1 MALDVLTF
9 LTPVLLLI
17 LYGALFGV
25 IVQATRVFASA
36 LFDTKRAGGHAGSS
50 LQLKVQNGEITDDSS
65 PLLRGMGGPG
75 FLQVDEHSAAVLEK
89 FGHFTRVVGGG
100 FKILERYERVRGA
113 VDLRRHLRKG
123 TSKVYTRDGLPVEY
137 DVEMEFRILPSP
149 EAPKPATPG
158 ANPRTSARTTAKAST
173 QNLLHPFSFSPAAVW
188 QAVYPLSVQ
197 QDGTTQ
203 DWGNFLL
210 RLCLAEI
217 DSFIASHPFDD
228 LTATLVE
235 PGMNTRTEMSIRRRI
250 QRQAESAAATALANN
265 GAELLA
271 LRLSSFRFDSAEA
284 EGIMDQ
290 RFDNWKTYWS
300 NEALKLRK
308 DGEKEAFKA
317 REKGRA
323 EAQRAMLVLMAESLR
338 DMALRHTDADQV
350 LWLRVIESLEH
361 MALDSTSYRFVP
373 QEIIS
378 LIQNLKNAGGNAPAR
393 TPPLSLPALPSGD
406 EH

>member
-1 MALDVLTF
+1 MALDVLTL

-17 LYGALFGV
+17 LYAALFGV
-25 IVQATRVFASA
+25 IVMATRTFASA
-36 LFDTKRAGGHAGSS
+36 LFDTKRAAGHAGSS
-50 LQLKVQNGEITDDSS
+50 LNIKVENGEITEDSS

-75 FLQVDEHSAAVLEK
+75 FLLVDEHSAAVLET

-100 FKILERYERVRGA
+100 YKILERYERVRGA

-137 DVEMEFRILPSP
+137 DVEMEFRILPAP
-149 EAPKPATPG
+149 ESPKPSVAGT
-158 ANPRTSARTTAKAST
+158 NARTEARLSV
-173 QNLLHPFSFSPAAVW
+173 QSLLHPFPFSPAAVW

-217 DSFIASHPFDD
+217 DAFIASHPFDD
-228 LTATLVE
+228 LTATPVE

-250 QRQAESAAATALANN
+250 QRQAESAAATALSNN

-300 NEALKLRK
+300 NEALKFRK

-323 EAQRAMLVLMAESLR
+323 EAQRAMLVLMSESLR
-338 DMALRHTDADQV
+338 DMALRRTDADQV

-361 MALDSTSYRFVP
+361 MSLDSTSYRFVP

-378 LIQNLKNAGGNAPAR
+378 LIQNLKNAGAR
-393 TPPLSLPALPSGD
+393 TSATAPLAPLPALPPQ
-406 EH
+406 

>member
-1 MALDVLTF
+1 MVLDVLTLF
-9 LTPVLLLI
+9 TPLLLLM
-17 LYGALFGV
+17 LYAALFGV
-25 IVQATRVFASA
+25 TVMATRTFASA
-36 LFDTKRAGGHAGSS
+36 LFDTKRAAGSAGSS
-50 LQLKVQNGEITDDSS
+50 LSIRVENGEISEDSS

-75 FLQVDEHSAAVLEK
+75 FLLVDEHSAAVLEK

-100 FKILERYERVRGA
+100 YKVLERYERVRGA

-137 DVEMEFRILPSP
+137 DLEMEFRILPAP
-149 EAPKPATPG
+149 ELPKPPAVSTN
-158 ANPRTSARTTAKAST
+158 ARSAARLSA

-217 DSFIASHPFDD
+217 DAFIASHPFDD
-228 LTATLVE
+228 LTATPVE

-250 QRQAESAAATALANN
+250 QRQAESAAATALGNN

-271 LRLSSFRFDSAEA
+271 LRLSSFRFDGADA

-290 RFDNWKTYWS
+290 RFENWKIYWS
-300 NEALKLRK
+300 NEALKFRK
-308 DGEKEAFKA
+308 DGEKEAFKT

-323 EAQRAMLVLMAESLR
+323 EAQRAMLVLMAESLH
-338 DMALRHTDADQV
+338 DMAMRRTDADQV

-361 MALDSTSYRFVP
+361 MTLDSTSYRFVP

-378 LIQNLKNAGGNAPAR
+378 LIQNLKNAGASTAGTAP
-393 TPPLSLPALPSGD
+393 PVLLPAPPPA
-406 EH
+406 E